1 MTQVFLIVMHLLNG
15 EIAKVPV
22 MVFSNHAGKGM
33 VCDKAVVKV
42 TQENEYPDSGITYKG
57 VDVWAY
63 YCKQGILGPYI
74 H

>member
-1 MTQVFLIVMHLLNG
+1 MI
-15 EIAKVPV
+15 
-22 MVFSNHAGKGM
+22 FSNHAGKGM